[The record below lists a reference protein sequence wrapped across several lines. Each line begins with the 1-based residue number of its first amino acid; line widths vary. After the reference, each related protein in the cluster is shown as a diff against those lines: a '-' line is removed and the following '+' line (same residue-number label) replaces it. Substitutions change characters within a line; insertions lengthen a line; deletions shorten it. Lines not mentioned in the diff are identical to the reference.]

1 MNKNNTAK
9 NIENTIKVLENN
21 PRLTIHYVDGL
32 CGSGKTH
39 SLSRYISQQWDHG
52 SKYMIITPSK
62 KLADQIYS
70 QLKQSAEIQNISL
83 IHSDNSTQVVL
94 DIMDTIK
101 EINLMGNG
109 IIICTQQVFPRIPFI
124 EHKKSWTLIV
134 DEIPNIDDYYNPSL
148 PYNYN
153 LVTQHLEIDEEITP
167 TLYRLKLK
175 ATQLDPNPDPDA
187 QNIKAFTGD
196 KTAQASARLFVNRS
210 DDSIDAIFKPI
221 LQHMLQHH
229 ECFTNKEHWDR
240 IVINQKVTSDKSVDM
255 TYGNASNKLYFLTLL
270 EPEVFS
276 GFDKVIMM
284 GANFEQSLLFKYW
297 HDYKHVQFEVCNP
310 IKNQLRYDCY
320 KNGHRL
326 TITYFQEETWSK
338 YSGHKLIDDVT
349 REAYYARRVHEEMQ
363 DLPYVYMSNK
373 DSVIDFLTGTQIPV
387 ISHGINDYMD
397 IDNIY
402 FAPAL
407 NRQPMHIAM
416 LNALGI
422 DSVYITRASAH
433 EIAHQGIMRTSMRDP
448 DATKPVNA
456 FVPDRATAEELARQ
470 FPNCSIKAIDGA
482 IKKVKAVS
490 NVDRKA
496 KCRLNKLIAHLELN
510 STLQTAVNEV
520 GLASDLA
527 VKLDAKI
534 ESNLDTVSGEMV
546 TNFII
551 NEKCNQ
557 NPLNPISP
565 LNETIEVSIT
575 GSFNDPII
583 KSYPILVTDL
593 IVFLKKY
600 WTNNIITHKDK
611 NKLFNTTSFTGES
624 SRTLEDVA
632 YASCVIL
639 DIDQGDLSPETF
651 KSIFKEHH
659 KHSMIMMNSFSR
671 TQEQPNHYRALFFLK
686 EKVSDDTYRLVH
698 QYLQKIIADQGYI
711 TATKQQKDK
720 ILAKN
725 PDAKFSGID
734 LSKTHTASL
743 FYLPCKVE
751 GHKESAFFWRCNVND
766 KAELLR
772 YVIDP
777 AKVLQYY
784 REITELPEITYESDA
799 DSDAMSMSLDEI
811 KSILLSGEY
820 RHLGVHDLYGRLAR
834 AMFAAGFTEA
844 DFIEVTPF
852 VSKSKTTKQAKD
864 YWKKWSKYTK
874 IGRGTLMHMI
884 GK

>member
-1 MNKNNTAK
+1 MNNNNTAN
-9 NIENTIKVLENN
+9 NIENT
-21 PRLTIHYVDGL
+21 PPLTIHYVDGL

-62 KLADQIYS
+62 KLADQIYK
-70 QLKQSAEIQNISL
+70 QLNEGYVIENISL
-83 IHSDNSTQVVL
+83 IHSDNSSNVVT
-94 DIMDTIK
+94 DIMNTIK
-101 EINLMGNG
+101 TINLMGKG
-109 IIICTQQVFPRIPFI
+109 IIICTQQVFPRIPHF
-124 EHKKSWTLIV
+124 EHKGSWTLIV
-134 DEIPNIDDYYNPSL
+134 DEIPNIEDYYSPSL
-148 PYNYN
+148 PYNYD
-153 LVTQHLEIDEEITP
+153 LVTKYLEIDEEITP

-175 ATQLDPNPDPDA
+175 ANESDLDPDA
-187 QNIKAFTGD
+187 QNVIPFKG
-196 KTAQASARLFVNRS
+196 KETAQASARSFVNRS
-210 DDSIDAIFKPI
+210 ADSIDVIIKPI

-229 ECFTNKEHWDR
+229 ACFTHKEHWDK
-240 IVINQKVTSDKSVDM
+240 IVINQQVTSDKSVDM
-255 TYGNASNKLYFLTLL
+255 THGNASNKLYFLTLL
-270 EPEVFS
+270 QPEVYL

-297 HDYKHVQFEVCNP
+297 HDYKHVEFEVCNP

-320 KNGHRL
+320 QNGYRL
-326 TITYFQEETWSK
+326 TITYFQEENWSK
-338 YSGHKLIDDVT
+338 YSGHKLIEGVT
-349 REAYYARRVHEEMQ
+349 REAYFARRVQEEMQ
-363 DLPYVYMSNK
+363 GLSYVYMSNK
-373 DSVIDFLTGTQIPV
+373 DSVVDFLTGTQIPV

-397 IDNIY
+397 IDHIY

-407 NRQPMHIAM
+407 NRQPMHSAM

-422 DSVYITRASAH
+422 DSIYITRASAH

-448 DATKPVNA
+448 DATRPVTA

-470 FPNCSIKAIDGA
+470 FPNCTIRAIDGA

-490 NVDRKA
+490 NVDRKS
-496 KCRLNKLIAHLELN
+496 KCRLNKLIAHLALN
-510 STLQTAVNEV
+510 STLQTAVNEAE
-520 GLASDLA
+520 LASDLA

-551 NEKCNQ
+551 NEKCTQ
-557 NPLNPISP
+557 NPLTPISP

-575 GSFNDPII
+575 GSIDDPII
-583 KSYPILVTDL
+583 KSYPVLVTDL

-632 YASCVIL
+632 YASCVIM
-639 DIDQGDLSPETF
+639 DIDEGDLSPEAF
-651 KSIFKEHH
+651 RSIFEKHH
-659 KHSMIMMNSFSR
+659 KHSMIMMNSFSC
-671 TQEQPNHYRALFFLK
+671 TLEQPNNYRALFFLK

-698 QYLQKIIADQGYI
+698 RYLQQIIADQGYI

-751 GHKESAFFWRCNVND
+751 GHKESAFFWRCNVHD
-766 KAELLR
+766 KAELFR
-772 YVIDP
+772 YAIDP
-777 AKVLQYY
+777 VKVLQYY
-784 REITELPEITYESDA
+784 REKTELPEITYASDP
-799 DSDAMSMSLDEI
+799 DSDANSLSLDEI
-811 KSILLSGEY
+811 KSILLSGQY
-820 RHLGVHDLYGRLAR
+820 KHLGTHDLYGRLAR
-834 AMFAAGFTEA
+834 AMKAAGFTEA
-844 DFIEVTPF
+844 DFIQVTPF
-852 VSKSKTTKQAKD
+852 VSESKTTKEAKCF
-864 YWKKWSKYTK
+864 WKSWGKYTQ
-874 IGRGTLMHMI
+874 IGKGTLMHLI
-884 GK
+884 GQ